1 MANNYKFKGVALAK
15 TTQTNLVTAG
25 TGETLIIKSVIIT
38 NNTANTPTVSLDVT
52 DSSPAGTFTIL
63 RTHALT
69 ANTSEELLTKPL
81 VLEAGDILKMQ
92 TTQTN
97 VIKMTASVLQISRS

>member
-1 MANNYKFKGVALAK
+1 MANNYKFKGVALAT

-81 VLEAGDILKMQ
+81 VLEAGDILKATMSS
-92 TTQTN
+92 TDSVHITLSYL
-97 VIKMTASVLQISRS
+97 VIT

>member
-1 MANNYKFKGVALAK
+1 MANNYKFKGVALA
-15 TTQTNLVTAG
+15 TLTQTNLVTAE

-81 VLEAGDILKMQ
+81 VLEAGDILKATMSS
-92 TTQTN
+92 TDSVHITLSYL
-97 VIKMTASVLQISRS
+97 VIT

>member
-1 MANNYKFKGVALAK
+1 MANNYKFKGVALAT

-81 VLEAGDILKMQ
+81 VLEAGDILK
-92 TTQTN
+92 TTMSSTDSVHITLSYL
-97 VIKMTASVLQISRS
+97 VIT

>member
-1 MANNYKFKGVALAK
+1 MANNYKFKGVALAT

-25 TGETLIIKSVIIT
+25 TGETLIINSAIIT

-81 VLEAGDILKMQ
+81 VLEAGDILKATMSS
-92 TTQTN
+92 TDSVHITLSYL
-97 VIKMTASVLQISRS
+97 VIT

>member
-1 MANNYKFKGVALAK
+1 MANNYKFKGVALAT
-15 TTQTNLVTAG
+15 TTQTNLVTSG

-81 VLEAGDILKMQ
+81 VLEAGDILKATMSS
-92 TTQTN
+92 TDSVHITLSYL
-97 VIKMTASVLQISRS
+97 VIT